1 VTRPRRPYE
10 QVLGALERE
19 LRGHGRR
26 HRRRIVEEARDHLL
40 TAIEA
45 EQAQGVSEAEAEHR
59 AAERFGDPR
68 AVASQ
73 LGRRPISRAARVG
86 RSLIGATAALV
97 ALTIAAGP
105 LADGLQ
111 TPAAVAAMPVPVSV
125 GRCAQAWDSAANAR
139 WRAYAARL
147 RVGRAQV
154 QSVGVGPAPTNPAVL
169 FQPSIV
175 GCAVKLWLP
184 RERGPFQTAIRIAA
198 PLRHGVITF
207 GVRWNAQVDGMPR
220 RVHERTAIQYANSR
234 VTSDGTIEYAG
245 KGIP

>member
-1 VTRPRRPYE
+1 
-10 QVLGALERE
+10 VLAALEHE
-19 LRGHGRR
+19 LRTHGRR
-26 HRRRIVEEARDHLL
+26 HRRRIVDEARDHLL
-40 TAIEA
+40 TSIEA
-45 EQAQGVSEAEAEHR
+45 EQAEGATEAEAEHR

-68 AVASQ
+68 DVASQ
-73 LGRRPISRAARVG
+73 VGRRPISRATRVG

-105 LADGLQ
+105 LADGLR
-111 TPAAVAAMPVPVSV
+111 TPAAVAAMPAPVSV
-125 GRCAQAWDSAANAR
+125 VRCAQAWNSGANTR

-147 RVGRAQV
+147 GVGRAQV
-154 QSVGVGPAPTNPAVL
+154 QSVGVGPAPTNPAAH

-175 GCAVKLWLP
+175 GCAVTLWLP

-198 PLRHGVITF
+198 PLRHGAITF
-207 GVRWNAQVDGMPR
+207 GIRWNAQVNGMPR
-220 RVHERTAIQYANSR
+220 RVRGRTTIQWANSR